1 MIALIMAQAFR
12 KTNMRR
18 WILLIVII
26 LAVLLGLLIGLL
38 NAELVTL
45 DVLLTT
51 LQASL
56 GLVVMIAFVTG
67 LLLGVLSLWVLRV
80 LPMRFRL
87 KRLQQELQSHNNQSK
102 VSGNSANTALQANS
116 TTSVNRPTG

>member
-1 MIALIMAQAFR
+1 
-12 KTNMRR
+12 MRR

-26 LAVLLGLLIGLL
+26 LAVLLGLLIGIL

-56 GLVVMIAFVTG
+56 GLVVMVAFVTG

-80 LPMRFRL
+80 LPMRFRM
-87 KRLQQELQSHNNQSK
+87 KRLQQEVQSYNNQSK
-102 VSGNSANTALQANS
+102 VTSNSANTALQVNS
-116 TTSVNRPTG
+116 TTSLNRPTG